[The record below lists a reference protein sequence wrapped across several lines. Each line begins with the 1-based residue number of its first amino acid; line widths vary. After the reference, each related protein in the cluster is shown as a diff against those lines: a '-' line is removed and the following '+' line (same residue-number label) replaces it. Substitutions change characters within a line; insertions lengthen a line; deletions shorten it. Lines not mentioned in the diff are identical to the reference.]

1 MAKKPVD
8 ITHAS
13 GITPEVVLKLGELYS
28 AKDLR
33 SVQAKLTSVAGEL
46 RKIGQ
51 RWTSRTG
58 LLGRLGEHLTADQR
72 QLLLDAAHLIDSVSN
87 NVVHAKEKRQRTE
100 KEAQRRREAREKRAK
115 QLVAAQYPLPAVP
128 NDHED
133 LLEIVKT
140 ALIYNRARV
149 LHAFYTP
156 FEFSLK
162 HGPQLGTPGVRHG
175 TQRERGYT
183 ELFYDITHLRSELL
197 SAIQDEI
204 SYDDGSEV
212 EERLAAMKQRVAEHV
227 SQTASTSQEKEVIE
241 LWRKAL
247 DSFTPPSPPS
257 PASQEGQ
264 A

>member
-1 MAKKPVD
+1 MAKKSVD

-13 GITPEVVLKLGELYS
+13 GITAEVVLNLGGLYT

-33 SVQAKLTSVAGEL
+33 SVQTKLTSVSGEL
-46 RKIGQ
+46 RKIGHGST
-51 RWTSRTG
+51 RSG
-58 LLGRLGEHLTADQR
+58 VLGRLGDHLTEDQR
-72 QLLLDAAHLIDSVSN
+72 QLLLDAANLIDSVGN
-87 NVVHAKEKRQRTE
+87 NVVHAKEKRQRSE

-115 QLVAAQYPLPAVP
+115 QLVTAEFPLPAVP

-149 LHAFYTP
+149 YQAFYSPT
-156 FEFSLK
+156 EFCLK
-162 HGPQLGTPGVRHG
+162 QRPELGTPGVRFG
-175 TQRERGYT
+175 TKRERDYSD
-183 ELFYDITHLRSELL
+183 LFHKITYLRSDLL
-197 SAIQDEI
+197 DAIQDEI

-212 EERLAAMKQRVAEHV
+212 EERLAAMKKRVADQV
-227 SQTASTSQEKEVIE
+227 SQAALTNQEKEVIE

-247 DSFTPPSPPS
+247 DSLTPPASS
-257 PASQEGQ
+257 SKSQEGQ

>member
-13 GITPEVVLKLGELYS
+13 GITAEVVLELGKLYS

-33 SVQAKLTSVAGEL
+33 NVQTKLTSAAGEL

-51 RWTSRTG
+51 RWTTRSG
-58 LLGRLGEHLTADQR
+58 LLGSLGEHLTADQR
-72 QLLLDAAHLIDSVSN
+72 QLLLDAAHLIDSVGN

-100 KEAQRRREAREKRAK
+100 KEAQRRRDARENRAK

-149 LHAFYTP
+149 LHPFYSP
-156 FEFSLK
+156 IEFCIK
-162 HGPQLGTPGVRHG
+162 QRPELGSPGVRFG
-175 TQRERGYT
+175 SKRERDYSS
-183 ELFYDITHLRSELL
+183 LFYEISHLRSELL
-197 SAIQDEI
+197 TSIQDEI

-212 EERLAAMKQRVAEHV
+212 EKRLAAVKQRVAEHV
-227 SQTASTSQEKEVIE
+227 SQTPLTSQEKEVIE

-247 DSFTPPSPPS
+247 DSFTTSSPSS
-257 PASQEGQ
+257 SQEGQ